1 MWCRQCIVLFQQP
14 RVAVDSGIKGVYGA
28 RHTSS
33 EKQGGQHKTT
43 ERYTHYS
50 RFLHPK
56 NVKFP
61 AVLITL

>member
-14 RVAVDSGIKGVYGA
+14 RDAVDSGIKGVYGA

-50 RFLHPK
+50 RFLHP
-56 NVKFP
+56 
-61 AVLITL
+61 